1 MKKKIAIIGAGISGL
16 VFTNLLKK
24 KSKFEFCLYEKNN
37 SIDLKQSYGI
47 QLAVNSVSILNE
59 INFKNFSADEKC
71 NPKKIDFYSLKNG
84 SKICDLDITKFNFEN
99 VSYTSLKRSSLV
111 KFLRDN
117 LFANTIQF
125 NKKIKKINFSN
136 FKIEIDFDDNSSDVV
151 DYIVISDGVFSPTK
165 SILFKKDI
173 KLNYSGSLA
182 IRATLTKKDI
192 KFLDQNN
199 ISLFLGPNFHLVFYP
214 LGKKNEF
221 NLIGVAK
228 KKLNEEVLYDR
239 SFFENGNKVKKIL
252 DETSIKQNYNLIN
265 LFTNAQ
271 NLKCFPIFF
280 SNKALQPNQK
290 NVFFLGDA
298 FFALPPTFGQGA
310 SQAIESAY
318 ELFKILDSK
327 NIDSFNSYYKT
338 RIKRIQMI
346 HSRSRLNY
354 FAFHLSNPILV
365 LIRNIILKA
374 IVTNRK
380 FLNKYLGK
388 IYLRE

>member
-1 MKKKIAIIGAGISGL
+1 MRVCKRPVERYKTIASRTGCP
-16 VFTNLLKK
+16 LLL
-24 KSKFEFCLYEKNN
+24 EFCACLH
-37 SIDLKQSYGI
+37 
-47 QLAVNSVSILNE
+47 AP
-59 INFKNFSADEKC
+59 C
-71 NPKKIDFYSLKNG
+71 
-84 SKICDLDITKFNFEN
+84 
-99 VSYTSLKRSSLV
+99 R
-111 KFLRDN
+111 
-117 LFANTIQF
+117 
-125 NKKIKKINFSN
+125 
-136 FKIEIDFDDNSSDVV
+136 
-151 DYIVISDGVFSPTK
+151 
-165 SILFKKDI
+165 
-173 KLNYSGSLA
+173 
-182 IRATLTKKDI
+182 
-192 KFLDQNN
+192 
-199 ISLFLGPNFHLVFYP
+199 
-214 LGKKNEF
+214 
-221 NLIGVAK
+221 
-228 KKLNEEVLYDR
+228 
-239 SFFENGNKVKKIL
+239 
-252 DETSIKQNYNLIN
+252 
-265 LFTNAQ
+265 NAQ